1 VSLLVRG
8 SDATEGP
15 PAMGGG
21 ARLAMGNPHGD
32 GAPAR
37 RWGGS
42 PATWKGRSPDE
53 GAPVPR
59 LCGGTCGRGL
69 AGSAEVDWVGSAPR
83 GLGGS
88 RDARGLLQDSQ
99 AKKEGGGRVF
109 ANCQHL
115 SF

>member
-1 VSLLVRG
+1 
-8 SDATEGP
+8 
-15 PAMGGG
+15 MGGG

-32 GAPAR
+32 GAPTR

-42 PATWKGRSPDE
+42 PATWK
-53 GAPVPR
+53 
-59 LCGGTCGRGL
+59 
-69 AGSAEVDWVGSAPR
+69 